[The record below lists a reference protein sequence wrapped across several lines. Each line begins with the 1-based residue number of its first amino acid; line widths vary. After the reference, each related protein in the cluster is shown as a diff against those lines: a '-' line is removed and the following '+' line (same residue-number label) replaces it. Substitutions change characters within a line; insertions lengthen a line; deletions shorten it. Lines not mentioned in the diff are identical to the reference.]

1 MKDFD
6 TIFID
11 FDNVVVNS
19 IKAIVDIYNEDFQY
33 YKNFRMINWWDINSY
48 GFSECNCAT
57 TEYLNTYFNQKRF
70 FDRLEFMPW
79 AKETILMLT
88 EIYKVKFITLGYR
101 PNLTAKKEWLDGH
114 FPGIKMNGINMK
126 KNNDKSHVDMKNS
139 LLLDDDSRYLISSN
153 AEERICFGDIYSW
166 NEDWD
171 GKRLLNWMDVRKYLI

>member
-33 YKNFRMINWWDINSY
+33 YKNFRRINWWDINSY

-70 FDRLEFMPW
+70 
-79 AKETILMLT
+79 
-88 EIYKVKFITLGYR
+88 
-101 PNLTAKKEWLDGH
+101 
-114 FPGIKMNGINMK
+114 
-126 KNNDKSHVDMKNS
+126 
-139 LLLDDDSRYLISSN
+139 LI
-153 AEERICFGDIYSW
+153 G
-166 NEDWD
+166 
-171 GKRLLNWMDVRKYLI
+171 